1 MNNVGSSEENIFK
14 RFFSSEV
21 PQFLTMLYFLNL
33 DNFSP
38 PRYPIFFM
46 VLVVTIVGK
55 TFGRRSTDLQFYR
68 KFINL
73 HFK

>member
-21 PQFLTMLYFLNL
+21 PQFLTMLYFL

-38 PRYPIFFM
+38 PRYPIF
-46 VLVVTIVGK
+46 VYGAR
-55 TFGRRSTDLQFYR
+55 GNYR
-68 KFINL
+68 G
-73 HFK
+73 